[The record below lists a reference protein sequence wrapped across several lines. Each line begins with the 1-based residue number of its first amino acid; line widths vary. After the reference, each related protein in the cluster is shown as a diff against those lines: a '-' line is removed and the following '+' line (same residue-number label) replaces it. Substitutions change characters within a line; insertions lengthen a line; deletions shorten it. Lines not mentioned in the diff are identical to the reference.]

1 MEFVSDRPG
10 HDSRYAINTEKI
22 ENDFSWEPKYSF
34 EKGIKETINWYLG
47 KIKL

>member
-10 HDSRYAINTEKI
+10 HDSRYAINTMKI
-22 ENDFSWEPKYSF
+22 KNDFNWEPKYNF